1 MKTCREE
8 RVMVRKTPA
17 LIRLVV
23 AVGYAAALS
32 PAAIGQGPGTN
43 PKLSTELADLAH
55 FVPQRKAPLPP
66 GEKVL
71 PLEGF
76 SVEKLPKS
84 VQDAVHAGIMQIND
98 KAEVQVYIET
108 TGTIYGEQLTQLSS
122 LGVTPQRILPAAV
135 PTVQA
140 LLPITM
146 INQAAMLPF
155 VRYIRLPDHASIDQ
169 GRGATGESLGRSR
182 RADAA
187 APSAVSQAPKILSQ
201 QSAELSEEARRAKV
215 CGTVLLNLIVGPD
228 GTPTNVKVERS
239 LGYGLD
245 ENAVRAVRTWRFQ
258 PGTKDGQPVA
268 VSAQVEVNYHTIG
281 CKPQE
286 VQSPGAPVLIKGG
299 IGPVTFLRFSPHG
312 DELARVSMFGPVA
325 LFDTTSY
332 RKARTF
338 PIGMRMVAYS
348 PDGTKIATAEGR
360 DGARVWDAAI
370 RGKPTKRSG
379 LGADEIYLL
388 DTPLQV
394 LQAPSAELSQ
404 KLAVTWAEFSPDG
417 KRLITI
423 HSDGPVKV
431 WDTTSWAV
439 EEEIHLTD
447 TMVRAAAFA
456 SDSKTIVMGDTSG
469 TLQEWDVATK
479 GWIDKW
485 NTPAGSGVITGV
497 VFSPDGKTL
506 VTTHQAASGSP
517 MVMLWHNNSP
527 ARAGDGRYAPVEWS
541 VVADGREWRAAGG
554 WIAQLE
560 SGFGSA
566 AFSKDGK
573 LLALGGRNIRLIER
587 ARKQIRDIELP
598 EMTRGQVSG
607 EQENQPSAKEKF
619 GCVVTALAFS
629 PDGSAL
635 AAGCSEGT
643 VWVVKMTP

>member
-1 MKTCREE
+1 
-8 RVMVRKTPA
+8 MVRKSPA
-17 LIRLVV
+17 LIRVVV
-23 AVGYAAALS
+23 AVGCAAALS

-71 PLEGF
+71 PPEGF

-84 VQDAVHAGIMQIND
+84 VQDAVHAGIMQITD
-98 KAEVQVYIET
+98 KAEVQVYIEM
-108 TGTIYGEQLTQLSS
+108 TGTIYGEQLTKLAS
-122 LGVTPQRILPAAV
+122 LGVTPERILPAAV

-146 INQAAMLPF
+146 INQAAMLPL
-155 VRYIRLPDHASIDQ
+155 VRYIRLPDHVSTDQ

-182 RADAA
+182 RGEAGART
-187 APSAVSQAPKILSQ
+187 AVFQAPKILSQ
-201 QSAELSEEARRAKV
+201 QSAEVSEEARRAKV

-228 GTPTNVKVERS
+228 GIPTNVKVERS

-258 PGTKDGQPVA
+258 PGTKNGQPVA
-268 VSAQVEVNYHTIG
+268 VSAQVEVKYHTTG

-286 VQSPGAPVLIKGG
+286 VQSTGAPVLIKGG
-299 IGPVTFLRFSPHG
+299 IGPVTFLRFSPRG

-325 LFDTTSY
+325 LFDTTTY

-348 PDGTKIATAEGR
+348 PDGTTIVTAEGR
-360 DGARVWDAAI
+360 DGARVWDVAV
-370 RGKPTKRSG
+370 RGKPTKGS
-379 LGADEIYLL
+379 GADKVYLL

-394 LQAPSAELSQ
+394 LQEPSAEMSQ

-423 HSDGPVKV
+423 HTDGPVKI

-439 EEEIHLTD
+439 EEEIYLTG
-447 TMVRAAAFA
+447 TTVQAAAFA
-456 SDSKTIVMGDTSG
+456 PDSKTIVIGDTSG
-469 TLQEWDVATK
+469 TLHEWDIATK
-479 GWIDKW
+479 AWIDKW
-485 NTPAGSGVITGV
+485 NAMPGSGVITGI

-517 MVMLWHNNSP
+517 MVMLWQNNSP
-527 ARAGDGRYAPVEWS
+527 ARADGSRDAFVKWPAVS
-541 VVADGREWRAAGG
+541 DVRQWRASGG
-554 WIAQLE
+554 WTAQLE

-573 LLALGGRNIRLIER
+573 FLALGGAHIQLIEP

-635 AAGCSEGT
+635 ATGCSEGT
-643 VWVVKMTP
+643 AWVVKMTP